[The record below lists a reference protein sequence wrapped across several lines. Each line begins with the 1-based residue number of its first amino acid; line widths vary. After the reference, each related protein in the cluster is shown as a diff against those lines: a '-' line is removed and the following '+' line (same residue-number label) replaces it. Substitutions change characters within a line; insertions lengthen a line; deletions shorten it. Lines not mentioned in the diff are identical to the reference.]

1 MYPGVQFGLAL
12 GPPGMGTATVR
23 RTCFPSRAS
32 VPAGGACESTVPEG
46 FELGFLRILTEK
58 PLRNEP
64 LLRNA
69 KSESLHPR
77 RAAEWLCSGSVIV
90 NESIDCRHP
99 RQKETR

>member
-1 MYPGVQFGLAL
+1 
-12 GPPGMGTATVR
+12 MGTASR
-23 RTCFPSRAS
+23 KICFPSRAS
-32 VPAGGACESTVPEG
+32 VPAGGACESTVPGG

-69 KSESLHPR
+69 EIRSPHPR

-90 NESIDCRHP
+90 NDQSTAAIPAH
-99 RQKETR
+99 